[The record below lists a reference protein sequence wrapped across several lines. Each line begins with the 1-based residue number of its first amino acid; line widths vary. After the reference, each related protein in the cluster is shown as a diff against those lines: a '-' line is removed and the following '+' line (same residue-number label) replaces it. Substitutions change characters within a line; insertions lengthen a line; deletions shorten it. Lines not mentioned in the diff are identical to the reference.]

1 MELKAVLDWLD
12 TDYFTPGHPGILS
25 SIKRSLLDMGDPFLV
40 LADFASYQDAHMR
53 VEKMYAD
60 KARWAK
66 AAIINS
72 ASMGKFS
79 SDRAINDYVEN
90 IWNLKDCEI
99 AFNK

>member
-1 MELKAVLDWLD
+1 M
-12 TDYFTPGHPGILS
+12 LS
-25 SIKRSLLDMGDPFLV
+25 SIKHALLGKGDPFLV

-53 VEKMYAD
+53 AEKMYAD
-60 KARWAK
+60 RARWAK

-79 SDRAINDYVEN
+79 SDRSINDYVAN

-99 AFNK
+99 PASED